1 VWATL
6 KRELHWI
13 HGRKTWNSRDELR
26 CALFD
31 YVECFYNSERIQERL
46 GYRSPADYEEL
57 SVA

>member
-13 HGRKTWNSRDELR
+13 HGRKTWNSRDQLR

-31 YVECFYNSERIQERL
+31 YVECFYNPERIQERL
-46 GYRSPADYEEL
+46 GYRSPADFEEV